1 MNIDRDQNRNP
12 QQQSD
17 RSNEEKKRQDNPFK
31 DAGHDSEKSANVIKE
46 EVESVQEKKE
56 AMTERD

>member
-1 MNIDRDQNRNP
+1 MNTDRDQNRNP
-12 QQQSD
+12 QQTD
-17 RSNEEKKRQDNPFK
+17 RSNEQKKRRDNPFK
-31 DAGHDSEKSANVIKE
+31 DAEYDSEKSTNEIKE